1 MITRIANFV
10 DGIEGLWFL
19 LTIFVG
25 IGVLSYVGFAWG
37 VYLFIHGR
45 FILLAVYSFLGL
57 VSVAAALGRM
67 PIALILVFGGSM
79 VCGVALLSG
88 YAHVLLP

>member
-25 IGVLSYVGFAWG
+25 IGVLSYVGFSWF
-37 VYLFIHGR
+37 VYLFNHDR
-45 FILLAVYSFLGL
+45 FIPLAVYSFLGL
-57 VSVAAALGRM
+57 VSFAAALRRI